1 VDRLGP
7 WGIDHLQRLS
17 GIDHSAAFSD
27 LGGTLSIQD
36 NTRLSS
42 VDFSSLTCVNDYTIE
57 GSDLSGDDQY
67 ERLVQITSG
76 C

>member
-1 VDRLGP
+1 
-7 WGIDHLQRLS
+7 
-17 GIDHSAAFSD
+17 